1 MDETTSSVTGATRV
15 RLGARNAASGEP
27 VDQAAPAP
35 AADAGAAV
43 APALPPG
50 RITSAA
56 RWWLDDLGAG
66 GPLGEGR
73 VRFVTLAVMR
83 WVAFGG
89 QLFTVLFVHFSLGI
103 ELPLA
108 WLLPALLLTFVVNV
122 TVQVRRAPTAR
133 LGERPMFALML
144 FDVLQLAYLLALTGG
159 LQNPFML
166 LLVLPVGLGA
176 ATLNRLYTAALTA
189 AALVVL
195 AVMATM
201 PSQLPWFDG
210 SLRLP
215 PLYLFASWLA
225 MSLTLLLV
233 AGYVWRLADDA
244 RRHALALSATQLALA
259 REQQLSALGGQAAA
273 AAHLLGTPLATIN
286 IIAKELV
293 RELPA
298 TSPLKEDADELL
310 AQAQRCRETLA
321 SLGSGRRDAAHS
333 TFTKAPFSILL
344 GTIAEPYRGPLVD
357 IDVALDVADGLN
369 EPRVSLAPELRH
381 AIANLVDNAVRFAE
395 RRVEIAVA
403 VDHCGVT
410 VDIADDGPGFKPEVL
425 DWLGEP
431 YLSTRRKEGGLGLG
445 VFIAKTLL
453 ARTGAKVHFANR
465 DKLSHRR
472 KGALVRIVWPAGALE
487 QLGREPTRDD

>member
-1 MDETTSSVTGATRV
+1 MHQTTTDPGSTATT
-15 RLGARNAASGEP
+15 
-27 VDQAAPAP
+27 
-35 AADAGAAV
+35 ADRA
-43 APALPPG
+43 
-50 RITSAA
+50 AA

-73 VRFVTLAVMR
+73 VRFITLAVMR
-83 WVAFGG
+83 WVAFSG

-103 ELPLA
+103 TLPLA
-108 WLLPALLLTFVVNV
+108 WLLPVLALTFIVNA
-122 TVQVRRAPTAR
+122 TIQVRRAPTAR
-133 LGERPMFALML
+133 LGERPMFALLL
-144 FDVLQLAYLLALTGG
+144 FDVLQLAYLLGVTGG
-159 LQNPFML
+159 LQNPFVL

-176 ATLNRLYTAALTA
+176 AILNRTFTAALTA
-189 AALVVL
+189 AALL
-195 AVMATM
+195 ALVVMAAL
-201 PSQLPWFDG
+201 PSELPWIDG

-215 PLYLFASWLA
+215 PLYLFASWLS
-225 MSLTLLLV
+225 MSLTILLV

-244 RRHALALSATQLALA
+244 RRHAQALSATQLALA
-259 REQQLSALGGQAAA
+259 REQELSALGGQAAA
-273 AAHLLGTPLATIN
+273 AAHLLGTPLGTIN

-298 TSPLKEDADELL
+298 DSPLKEDADELL

-333 TFTKAPFSILL
+333 AFTRAPFSGLL
-344 GTIAEPYRGPLVD
+344 NTIAEPYRSSVM
-357 IDVALDVADGLN
+357 DVEVTVDVADGLS

-403 VDHCGVT
+403 VAPGGVT
-410 VDIADDGPGFKPEVL
+410 VEIADDGPGFRPEVL

-431 YLSTRRKEGGLGLG
+431 YFSTRRKEGGLGLG

-453 ARTGAKVHFANR
+453 ARTGAEVHFTNR
-465 DKLSHRR
+465 DKLSHRT
-472 KGALVRIVWPAGALE
+472 KGALVRIRWPTGALE
-487 QLGREPTRDD
+487 QLEREPTRDD

>member
-1 MDETTSSVTGATRV
+1 MPETTT
-15 RLGARNAASGEP
+15 
-27 VDQAAPAP
+27 AAPPSTPLSTARVGASSTAAAGQSRASMSEAP
-35 AADAGAAV
+35 AGTRGGAA
-43 APALPPG
+43 AG
-50 RITSAA
+50 A

-108 WLLPALLLTFVVNV
+108 WLLPALLLTFGVNL
-122 TVQVRRAPTAR
+122 TVQVKRPPTAR
-133 LGERPMFALML
+133 LGDRPMFALML

-166 LLVLPVGLGA
+166 LLVVPVGLGA
-176 ATLNRLYTAALTA
+176 ATLNRLFTAGLTA
-189 AALVVL
+189 AALFAL
-195 AVMATM
+195 ATM
-201 PSQLPWFDG
+201 AAMPTELPWIDG

-225 MSLTLLLV
+225 MSLTVLLV

-286 IIAKELV
+286 VIAKELV
-293 RELPA
+293 RELPPD
-298 TSPLKEDADELL
+298 SPLKEDADELL

-321 SLGSGRRDAAHS
+321 SLGSGRRDATHS
-333 TFTKAPFSILL
+333 AFTKAPLSGLL
-344 GTIAEPYRGPLVD
+344 NTIAEAYRNGIVAVD
-357 IDVALDVADGLN
+357 VMVDVAEGLS

-381 AIANLVDNAVRFAE
+381 AIANLVDNAVRFAT
-395 RRVEIAVA
+395 RRVEIVVA
-403 VDHCGVT
+403 VDAQGV
-410 VDIADDGPGFKPEVL
+410 VVEIADDGPGFMPEVL

-453 ARTGAKVHFANR
+453 ARTGATVHFANR
-465 DKLSHRR
+465 DKLSHRT
-472 KGALVRIVWPAGALE
+472 KGALVRIGWPAGALE

>member
-1 MDETTSSVTGATRV
+1 MTETTARSRGGTTAGSRDDAPWPTAGQPTAESASTR
-15 RLGARNAASGEP
+15 NP
-27 VDQAAPAP
+27 AAPGP
-35 AADAGAAV
+35 A
-43 APALPPG
+43 
-50 RITSAA
+50 TA
-56 RWWLDDLGAG
+56 RWRLDDLGAG

-73 VRFVTLAVMR
+73 VRFITLAVMR

-89 QLFTVLFVHFSLGI
+89 QLFTILFVHFSLGI
-103 ELPLA
+103 VLPLA
-108 WLLPALLLTFVVNV
+108 WLLPAHLLTFVVNV
-122 TVQVRRAPTAR
+122 TLQLKGTPTAR

-144 FDVLQLAYLLALTGG
+144 FDVLQLAYLLAVTGG

-176 ATLNRLYTAALTA
+176 ATLNRTLTAGLTA
-189 AALVVL
+189 AALL
-195 AVMATM
+195 ALAAMAALPTE
-201 PSQLPWFDG
+201 LPWLDG
-210 SLRLP
+210 ALRLP

-225 MSLTLLLV
+225 MSMTVLLV

-259 REQQLSALGGQAAA
+259 REQELSALGGQAAA

-286 IIAKELV
+286 VIAKELV

-298 TSPLKEDADELL
+298 DSPLKEDVDELL

-333 TFTKAPFSILL
+333 AFTKPPLSGLL
-344 GTIAEPYRGPLVD
+344 NTIAEPYRNGLIR
-357 IDVALDVADGLN
+357 IDVTVDVAPGLV

-395 RRVEIAVA
+395 RHVEIAVA
-403 VDHCGVT
+403 IDHGGVT
-410 VDIADDGPGFKPEVL
+410 VEIADDGPGFKPEVL

-465 DKLSHRR
+465 DKLSHQE
-472 KGALVRIVWPAGALE
+472 KGALVQIGWPSGALE

>member
-1 MDETTSSVTGATRV
+1 MHQTTTSGPQSTGRSSEFSGLATAPGQRPSDP
-15 RLGARNAASGEP
+15 LGA
-27 VDQAAPAP
+27 
-35 AADAGAAV
+35 
-43 APALPPG
+43 
-50 RITSAA
+50 SAA
-56 RWWLDDLGAG
+56 RETAARCWLDDLGAG

-73 VRFVTLAVMR
+73 VRFLTLAVMR

-103 ELPLA
+103 ELPLV
-108 WLLPALLLTFVVNV
+108 WLLPALALTLVVNV
-122 TVQVRRAPTAR
+122 TIQFQRAPTAR
-133 LGERPMFALML
+133 LRERPMFALLL
-144 FDVLQLAYLLALTGG
+144 FDVLQLAYLLGVTGG
-159 LQNPFML
+159 LQNPFVL

-176 ATLNRLYTAALTA
+176 AILDRAFTAALTA
-189 AALVVL
+189 AALLAL
-195 AVMATM
+195 AVMAAL
-201 PSQLPWFDG
+201 PSQLPWIDG

-225 MSLTLLLV
+225 MSLTILLV

-259 REQQLSALGGQAAA
+259 REQELSALGSQAAA

-293 RELPA
+293 RELPPD
-298 TSPLKEDADELL
+298 SPLKEEADELL

-321 SLGSGRRDAAHS
+321 SLGKGRRDNALSA
-333 TFTKAPFSILL
+333 FTRAPLSSLL
-344 GTIAEPYRGPLVD
+344 STIAEPYRNGLVA
-357 IDVALDVADGLN
+357 IDVTVDLADGLS

-395 RRVEIAVA
+395 RHVEIAVTVEPA
-403 VDHCGVT
+403 GVT
-410 VDIADDGPGFKPEVL
+410 VEIADDGPGFRPEVL

-431 YLSTRRKEGGLGLG
+431 YFSTRRKEGGLGLG

-453 ARTGAKVHFANR
+453 ARTGAAVHFANR
-465 DKLSHRR
+465 DKLSHQTR
-472 KGALVRIVWPAGALE
+472 GALVRIAWPSGALE
-487 QLGREPTRDD
+487 QLERGSTRDD